1 MAQQSIDAC
10 IDEWLSQSKPKPN
23 HIDSESLRNLAS
35 ILFFASLA
43 TEEKTPTKV
52 SIMFSPAGVRPEDIL
67 DTDPYQDQALEPEHA
82 WRVIAIEPRPLDVHN
97 LVKAAPLAEFGRS
110 VVVVENQVG
119 ALQITGVA
127 RRNPRTDGGECLI
140 LSAPSPGVV
149 EITYQ
154 SIEIFRYERGVTTP
168 SLPPILEKTG
178 LARSAIMKLGEPL
191 TKRLKLPIVNSLY
204 TRTANSLIRLIS
216 RIQHGGL
223 VLFLN
228 SQLRSND
235 AQCVK
240 LKLKDTGL
248 LAEAMVN
255 ENISWG
261 LHFRTILVS
270 AMQSVH
276 QEPTLHTDTD
286 SQSSLTLG
294 AKAKL
299 REASLELDD
308 ILIDIARFSAVDNAL
323 LIGPGF
329 EVIGAQFEV
338 PSKDAPMVHMATD
351 LQGTPGEVYDLRRH
365 GSRHRAAACFAFQY
379 PGSLAVAIS
388 ADGPIRCFLRREQDE
403 FVLMWEL
410 RLPAL

>member
-10 IDEWLSQSKPKPN
+10 IDEWLSQFTPNREDSK
-23 HIDSESLRNLAS
+23 LVRNLAS

-43 TEEKTPTKV
+43 TEEKTPTRV
-52 SIMFSPAGVRPEDIL
+52 SILLSPDGVRPEDIL
-67 DTDPYQDQALEPEHA
+67 DTDPYQDQELGPEHA

-119 ALQITGVA
+119 ELQITGVA
-127 RRNPRTDGGECLI
+127 RRNRRTDGGECLV

-168 SLPPILEKTG
+168 CLPPILEKTG

-204 TRTANSLIRLIS
+204 TRTANSLIKLIS
-216 RIQHGGL
+216 SIQHGGL

-228 SQLRSND
+228 GPLRLDD
-235 AQCVK
+235 AGRVK

-255 ENISWG
+255 DNTSWG
-261 LHFRTILVS
+261 LHFSSVLVG
-270 AMQSVH
+270 AMRSVN

-286 SQSSLTLG
+286 SESSLTLG

-338 PSKDAPMVHMATD
+338 PSENAPMVYMATD
-351 LQGTPGEVYDLRRH
+351 LQGTRGKGYDLRRH
-365 GSRHRAAACFAFQY
+365 GSRHRAAACFAFRY

-388 ADGPIRCFLRREQDE
+388 ADGPIRCFLKRAQDE

>member
-1 MAQQSIDAC
+1 MTQKSIDAC
-10 IDEWLSQSKPKPN
+10 IAKWLSQFKPN
-23 HIDSESLRNLAS
+23 REDSKLVQNLAS

-43 TEEKTPTKV
+43 TEEKTPTRV
-52 SIMFSPAGVRPEDIL
+52 SIMFSPDGVRPEDIL

-119 ALQITGVA
+119 KLLITGVA
-127 RRNPRTDGGECLI
+127 RRNPRTDGGKCLV

-149 EITYQ
+149 EITCQ
-154 SIEIFRYERGVTTP
+154 SVEIFRYERGVTTP
-168 SLPPILEKTG
+168 CLPPILDKTG

-204 TRTANSLIRLIS
+204 TRTANSLIKLIS
-216 RIQHGGL
+216 KVQHGGL

-228 SQLRSND
+228 SPLQPDDERR
-235 AQCVK
+235 VK

-261 LHFRTILVS
+261 QHFGTVLVG
-270 AMQSVH
+270 AVRSVN
-276 QEPTLHTDTD
+276 QEPILHTDTD
-286 SQSSLTLG
+286 SQPLLTLG
-294 AKAKL
+294 AKSKL

-338 PSKDAPMVHMATD
+338 PSENAPMVYMATD
-351 LQGTPGEVYDLRRH
+351 PQGNRRKKYDLRRH
-365 GSRHRAAACFAFQY
+365 GSRHRAAACFARRY

-388 ADGPIRCFLRREQDE
+388 ADGPIRCFLRREQDK